1 MATPFGS
8 SPTLISATFLLTS
21 FPTSITETVS
31 VSGLET
37 QTNLSS
43 GEMAIGPELVG
54 PVGGACAETASLRSW
69 LYQHIA
75 TANTNS
81 NERESFMNLNFNFYT
96 SKGNPWVRQQEAV
109 PRVQHGPGQ

>member
-1 MATPFGS
+1 MAMPFGS

-54 PVGGACAETASLRSW
+54 PLGVACAETASLRSW
-69 LYQHIA
+69 LYQYIIM
-75 TANTNS
+75 ANTKS
-81 NERESFMNLNFNFYT
+81 DERESFMNLNFNFLT
-96 SKGNPWVRQQEAV
+96 SSEAPVVTISVVGSGND
-109 PRVQHGPGQ
+109 